1 MQNVKSYF
9 SSWKPFWKSSTNS
22 CHSRTLTLAPSNIN
36 FTSSSLGDLKHSVID
51 EKLMIDISTK
61 LMESDCPPKL
71 QICAH
76 NNQWFALNNSHL
88 LVYRQLERIGLCDT
102 VVCDIIRSQ
111 DVPIGIRQTLIPVP
125 TTTDQEQQ
133 PDCFQHSRGRNGDHY
148 MLMDEE
154 GSQSQDEILYCA
166 DTPIDSCGYF
176 EGEDPCE
183 CSVVTYGE
191 SDHDEESEDEQ
202 TDENYGEWQT
212 SPSVPVIQISAISNN
227 RLDEIDNDDEIED
240 YQKEMQSL
248 L

>member
-1 MQNVKSYF
+1 
-9 SSWKPFWKSSTNS
+9 
-22 CHSRTLTLAPSNIN
+22 
-36 FTSSSLGDLKHSVID
+36 
-51 EKLMIDISTK
+51 MIDISTK

-102 VVCDIIRSQ
+102 VVCDIIRNQ
-111 DVPIGIRQTLIPVP
+111 DVPIGIRQTLIPVS
-125 TTTDQEQQ
+125 TTNEQEQHH
-133 PDCFQHSRGRNGDHY
+133 CFQQSRGRNGDRY

-166 DTPIDSCGYF
+166 DTQIDSCGYF
-176 EGEDPCE
+176 EGDDPCD
-183 CSVVTYGE
+183 CGGVTYGE

-202 TDENYGEWQT
+202 TDDNFGEWQT
-212 SPSVPVIQISAISNN
+212 SPSVADIPISTISSN

-240 YQKEMQSL
+240 NQKEMQSL

>member
-166 DTPIDSCGYF
+166 DTPIDTCGYF
-176 EGEDPCE
+176 EGEDPCD

>member
-36 FTSSSLGDLKHSVID
+36 FTSSSLGDLKHSIID

-102 VVCDIIRSQ
+102 VGMMNKNQ
-111 DVPIGIRQTLIPVP
+111 
-125 TTTDQEQQ
+125 
-133 PDCFQHSRGRNGDHY
+133 F
-148 MLMDEE
+148 
-154 GSQSQDEILYCA
+154 
-166 DTPIDSCGYF
+166 
-176 EGEDPCE
+176 
-183 CSVVTYGE
+183 
-191 SDHDEESEDEQ
+191 
-202 TDENYGEWQT
+202 
-212 SPSVPVIQISAISNN
+212 
-227 RLDEIDNDDEIED
+227 
-240 YQKEMQSL
+240 SL
-248 L
+248 FFLLKYV

>member
-1 MQNVKSYF
+1 MQNMKSYF
-9 SSWKPFWKSSTNS
+9 SSWKPFWKSSTNA

-111 DVPIGIRQTLIPVP
+111 DVPAGIRQTLIPV
-125 TTTDQEQQ
+125 TTTDHEQH
-133 PDCFQHSRGRNGDHY
+133 CFQHSRTRHNDQY
-148 MLMDEE
+148 MLIDEE
-154 GSQSQDEILYCA
+154 GAQSQDEILYCA
-166 DTPIDSCGYF
+166 DTQIDSCGYF
-176 EGEDPCE
+176 EGEDQCD
-183 CSVVTYGE
+183 CSVIAYGE
-191 SDHDEESEDEQ
+191 SDHEEESEDEQ
-202 TDENYGEWQT
+202 PDDNFGEWQT
-212 SPSVPVIQISAISNN
+212 SSSIPTTQISTISNS
-227 RLDEIDNDDEIED
+227 RLDDPDNDDDIED
-240 YQKEMQSL
+240 NQKEMQSL

>member
-111 DVPIGIRQTLIPVP
+111 DVPIGIRQTLTPV
-125 TTTDQEQQ
+125 TTSDSEHHQ
-133 PDCFQHSRGRNGDHY
+133 CFQHSRGRSGDHY

-154 GSQSQDEILYCA
+154 RPQSQDEILYCA
-166 DTPIDSCGYF
+166 DAPIDSCGCF
-176 EGEDPCE
+176 EGEDQCD

-191 SDHDEESEDEQ
+191 SDHDGESDDEQ
-202 TDENYGEWQT
+202 TDDNYGEWQT
-212 SPSVPVIQISAISNN
+212 SSSLPVTQISTISHN
-227 RLDEIDNDDEIED
+227 RLDDIDNEDDLIED
-240 YQKEMQSL
+240 NQKEMQSL

>member
-1 MQNVKSYF
+1 MKSYF
-9 SSWKPFWKSSTNS
+9 SSWKPFWKSSANS
-22 CHSRTLTLAPSNIN
+22 CQSRTLTLAPSNIN

-125 TTTDQEQQ
+125 NGNNNNNSQEQLLQ
-133 PDCFQHSRGRNGDHY
+133 SRGRSGDHY

-183 CSVVTYGE
+183 CSVITYGE
-191 SDHDEESEDEQ
+191 SDHEDESDDEQ
-202 TDENYGEWQT
+202 TDDNFGEWQT
-212 SPSVPVIQISAISNN
+212 SPTNPPMISISTISHN
-227 RLDEIDNDDEIED
+227 RLDDFDNEED
-240 YQKEMQSL
+240 GVEDNQKEMQSL